1 MEKIFAILDAIEAK
15 HDEII
20 IENNLIDI
28 TIGLAL
34 FSSFLGYLFYFGN

>member
-1 MEKIFAILDAIEAK
+1 MEKILAVLDAIEAK

-28 TIGLAL
+28 SIGLAL
-34 FSSFLGYLFYFGN
+34 FSSFLGYLFCFGS